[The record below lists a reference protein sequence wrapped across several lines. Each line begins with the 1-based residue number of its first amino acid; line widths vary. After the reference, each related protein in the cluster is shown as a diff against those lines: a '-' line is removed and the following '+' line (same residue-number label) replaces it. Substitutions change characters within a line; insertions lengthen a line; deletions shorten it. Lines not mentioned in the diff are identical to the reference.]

1 MKWLRKIKCWFGKH
15 QTRTIVLHRDDG
27 TEFLSGTFCDYCDYY
42 HLNEVNEDEQIIPAE
57 ETDSN

>member
-1 MKWLRKIKCWFGKH
+1 MLVWY
-15 QTRTIVLHRDDG
+15 TPNRTIVLHRDDG

-57 ETDSN
+57 ETYPN